1 MRRLP
6 EQRPAIEVRPLGEP
20 MNAAA
25 MMNRS
30 RVKRARAALLAH
42 QVDDCRGSVT
52 QARVELRADPAAIL
66 RDLLSDLRHWCDAN
80 GIDFAREDHSAY
92 GIYSGEVVEARRIAR
107 EE

>member
-6 EQRPAIEVRPLGEP
+6 EQRPAIEVRALGEP

-25 MMNRS
+25 MMNRT

-66 RDLLSDLRHWCDAN
+66 RYLLADLRHWCDAN
-80 GIDFAREDHSAY
+80 GLAFHEQDKQAQ
-92 GIYSGEVVEARRIAR
+92 GIYSGDVVEARRIAR
-107 EE
+107 EA